1 MKISRLF
8 SVLAVVMIAIFIFR
22 DARAA
27 ELKNKP
33 QPEINISRLEKQIH
47 DLINLERK
55 KKGLAS
61 LDWNKKL
68 SAIARKHSVDMAEK
82 KYFSHFSP
90 EGKDFLYRYEQGGFR
105 CNIRIGSEIYLGSEN
120 IFQANLYDSVT
131 YANEVAYYDW
141 NTEADIANQ
150 VVRGW
155 MNSALHRKNIL
166 TPHWNTEGIG
176 ISISADGMVF
186 VTQNFC

>member
-1 MKISRLF
+1 MKMSCLF
-8 SVLAVVMIAIFIFR
+8 SIIAVLIIAIFVFR
-22 DARAA
+22 DAHAA

-33 QPEINISRLEKQIH
+33 RPEINISRLEKQIH
-47 DLINLERK
+47 DLVNSERK
-55 KKGLAS
+55 KSGLAS
-61 LDWNKKL
+61 LGWNKKL
-68 SAIARKHSVDMAEK
+68 SAIDRKHSMDMAEK
-82 KYFSHFSP
+82 KYFSHYSP
-90 EGKDFLYRYEQGGFR
+90 EGKDFLYRYEQAGFQ
-105 CNIRIGSEIYLGSEN
+105 CNIRIGNGIYLGGEN

-131 YANEVAYYDW
+131 YVNGAAYYDW
-141 NTEADIANQ
+141 NTEVDIANQ